1 MESNRKFR
9 IVTTLILALVA
20 GFLGYVVSK
29 AWYGS
34 KNIFISGRNPVSQV
48 VSLVFNS
55 GKLVGEKDGQVNVL
69 LLGVGGAGHD
79 GPYLSDTII
88 IASVKIATSEV
99 SLISIPRDTL
109 ISIPGFTGLYKINEA
124 YAYATQKYGPKVGLA
139 QARIAVSDLTGLD
152 IPYAGVIDFEGFS
165 NAVDHLGGIDV
176 QIDNTFTDSFYPN
189 DKFGYIAP
197 VTFKAGVEHM
207 DGERALIYARSR
219 YSTSDFDRARRQ
231 QRIMEAF
238 QARVRQLNVFK
249 DMGTINRLFDEFTNN
264 VSTNLDP
271 GEVKK
276 LADLTGTQ
284 TKIYSSVLDPT
295 TGLVCSFLSEAK
307 GYHLTLCPGRT
318 QDDLYKYVETS
329 FSRGRV
335 AGERPVVQI
344 QNATTVSGLAM
355 AASDQLSLMGFKTS
369 FGNTSK
375 ITDPSQTII
384 YDLTDGKK
392 PDSLAVLLVNFG
404 GTLSNN
410 PPVIQAAASVA
421 DFMVVLGRNYKAP
434 VLDIINLDPPK
445 PEEDKEQTEDA
456 ETTPATPDTTKP
468 KPKTS
473 DGSEEAEPEPP
484 VGGAAE
490 EIPATIPEAEAGTQT
505 QNNLN

>member
-1 MESNRKFR
+1 MENNRKFR

-48 VSLVFNS
+48 VGLVFNS

-69 LLGVGGAGHD
+69 LLGVGGAGHE

-88 IASVKIATSEV
+88 IASVKTATSEV
-99 SLISIPRDTL
+99 SLISIPRDTM
-109 ISIPGFTGLYKINEA
+109 ISIPGISGEYKINNA
-124 YAYATQKYGPKVGLA
+124 YALATAKYGPKVGLA

-176 QIDNTFTDSFYPN
+176 QIDHTFTDSFYPN
-189 DKFGYIAP
+189 EKFGYIAP

-238 QARVRQLNVFK
+238 QARVSQLNVLK
-249 DMGTINRLFDEFTNN
+249 DLGTINRLFDEFTTH

-271 GEVKK
+271 AEVKR
-276 LADLTGTQ
+276 LADLTGNQ

-318 QDDLYKYVETS
+318 QDDLYKYVETA

-335 AGERPVVQI
+335 IGEKPVAQI
-344 QNATTVSGLAM
+344 QNATTVGGLAM

-369 FGNTSK
+369 FGNAPK
-375 ITDPSQTII
+375 LTDASQTII
-384 YDLTDGKK
+384 YDLTGGKK

-404 GTLSNN
+404 GRISDT
-410 PPVIQAAASVA
+410 PPVIQATATVA
-421 DFMVVLGRNYKAP
+421 DFIVVLGRNYKAP

-445 PEEDKEQTEDA
+445 PEEDAEDKEDE
-456 ETTPATPDTTKP
+456 TPAPDTTAP

-473 DGSEEAEPEPP
+473 DGSDESEPEPP
-484 VGGAAE
+484 VGGAPAE
-490 EIPATIPEAEAGTQT
+490 TPVTIPEVEAGTQT
-505 QNNLN
+505 ENNLN